1 MCGIAGYWGSKGH
14 SIETIK
20 KTLEIMKN
28 RGPDNQ
34 SFDILKTKD
43 KKHLYLLHSRLSI
56 IDLDERANQPFKID
70 DFTIIFNGE
79 IYNYIELKEELIKKG
94 AKFKTNSDTEVLLM
108 YYKYYGTDCL
118 KYFDGMW
125 SFVIWDSKKNI
136 VFMSRDRFGEKP
148 LYLMKSN
155 FGMYFSSEIKFL
167 KCLSGE
173 NLNLNEDKIY
183 RNLLLGYKS
192 LYKKK
197 GTFFEKVYE
206 LNAAEYLIIKDDY
219 IKIKSYWEPKF
230 NPSISLSEQE
240 SIEETSKLL
249 IESVRKQIRSDVPLA
264 FTLSGGI
271 DSSSLASIAVKKFN
285 CNIKTFSIIDEDERY
300 NEEKNINKTV
310 NDLGCKHEPFRVNFK
325 DSLLNLEKL
334 EKLIDY
340 HEKPISTLTSFVQS
354 FLMQKIHEH
363 GYKVSFSGTSAD
375 ELFTGYYDHF
385 LLHLFTISEDKEY
398 QKALDDWKKYIYQYI
413 RNPVL
418 KDPYLYNKNKH
429 FRDHIYDGNE
439 EIKNFFYKQSKEI
452 FTEKKYTDDLLRN
465 RMLNELRTEATPII
479 LCESDLN
486 GMFYSIENR
495 APFLDRKLVEFAYT
509 IPSKHLIKDG
519 YAKNIL
525 RSSLK
530 NILNENVRL
539 DRQKRGFNVSIN
551 SIIDL
556 KNKKVKDILLNSTSD
571 IFKIIKKN
579 EIEKLFL
586 QDFIPNHLSKFLF
599 SFINTKI
606 FLEKNNVK

>member
-1 MCGIAGYWGSKGH
+1 MCGIAGYWGVKEHSK
-14 SIETIK
+14 ETIK
-20 KTLEIMKN
+20 ETLEIMKN

-34 SFDILKTKD
+34 NFNIFKTKD

-56 IDLDERANQPFKID
+56 IDLDDRANQPFKID
-70 DFTIIFNGE
+70 DYTIIFNGE
-79 IYNYIELKEELIKKG
+79 IYNYIELREELIKKG

-118 KYFDGMW
+118 KYLDGMW

-155 FGMYFSSEIKFL
+155 FGIYFSSEIKFL
-167 KCLSGE
+167 KRLSGE
-173 NLNLNEDKIY
+173 KLSLNEDKLY
-183 RNLLLGYKS
+183 RNLLFGYKS

-206 LNAAEYLIIKDDY
+206 LNAAEYLIIKNDS
-219 IKIKSYWEPKF
+219 IKSERYWEPKF
-230 NPSISLSEQE
+230 NPNNLLSEQE
-240 SIEETSKLL
+240 AIDETSKLL

-264 FTLSGGI
+264 FTLSGGV

-285 CNIKTFSIIDEDERY
+285 CNIKTFSIIDDDERY
-300 NEEKNINKTV
+300 NEEENINKTV
-310 NDLGCKHEPFRVNFK
+310 NDLGCKHESFRINLK
-325 DSLLNLEKL
+325 DSLLNLKKL
-334 EKLIDY
+334 EELIDY
-340 HEKPISTLTSFVQS
+340 HEKPISTLSSFVQS
-354 FLMQKIHEH
+354 FLMQKINEN
-363 GYKVSFSGTSAD
+363 GYKVTFSGTSAD

-385 LLHLFTISEDKEY
+385 LLHLFTISENQEY
-398 QKALDDWKKYIYQYI
+398 KKALNDWKKYIYQHI

-418 KDPYLYNKNKH
+418 KDPYLYNKNKD

-439 EIKNFFYKQSKEI
+439 EIKNFFYTQSEEI
-452 FTEKKYTDDLLRN
+452 FTEIKYTDDLLRN

-486 GMFYSIENR
+486 AMFYSIENR
-495 APFLDRKLVEFAYT
+495 APFLDKKLMEFAYT
-509 IPSKHLIKDG
+509 IPSKYLIKNG

-530 NILNENVRL
+530 NILNEDVRL
-539 DRQKRGFNVSIN
+539 DRKKRGFNVSIN

-556 KNKKVKDILLNSTSD
+556 KNKKIKDSLLNSNSD
-571 IFKIIKKN
+571 IFKIIKKS

-606 FLEKNNVK
+606 FLEKNNV